1 MTLCFVMRI
10 TPARISTPPVPVS
23 GFVTTTTTPA
33 RIPTLPFTVS
43 GIEQYTRRLLNI
55 VLLKN
60 YKIIIYITGLKRQKN
75 LFQKITVTIYKNV

>member
-23 GFVTTTTTPA
+23 GFVTTTTTTTTPA

-55 VLLKN
+55 VLLK
-60 YKIIIYITGLKRQKN
+60 KL
-75 LFQKITVTIYKNV
+75 

>member
-1 MTLCFVMRI
+1 MRI
-10 TPARISTPPVPVS
+10 TPTRISTPPVPVS
-23 GFVTTTTTPA
+23 GFVTTTTTTPA

-55 VLLKN
+55 VLLKY
-60 YKIIIYITGLKRQKN
+60 YKIIIYMTGLKRQKN